1 MLLSNKYS
9 KYDIFS
15 RGKVVIL
22 RLRVIIRN
30 SSGVPIYEQIKEQV
44 KDAILSGELH
54 ADDTLPSIRQLAADL
69 KVSVVTTTRAYSEL
83 EQEGYIY
90 NMQGKGCF
98 VSSVDSEL
106 VREQMLRKIESG
118 FSIAIGAAKI
128 AKISREELHK
138 LLEFTMEGNHYE

>member
-1 MLLSNKYS
+1 M
-9 KYDIFS
+9 
-15 RGKVVIL
+15 
-22 RLRVIIRN
+22 RVIIRN
-30 SSGVPIYEQIKEQV
+30 SSGVPIYEQIKEQI
-44 KDAILSGELH
+44 KEAILSGELH

-90 NMQGKGCF
+90 NLQGKGCF

-128 AKISREELHK
+128 AKISREELHQ
-138 LLEFTMEGNHYE
+138 LLEFTMEGDHYE

>member
-1 MLLSNKYS
+1 
-9 KYDIFS
+9 
-15 RGKVVIL
+15 VIL

-30 SSGVPIYEQIKEQV
+30 SSGVPIFEQIKEQIKEV
-44 KDAILSGELH
+44 ILSGELQ

-90 NMQGKGCF
+90 NVQGKGCF

-118 FSIAIGAAKI
+118 FGMAIGAAKI

-138 LLEFTMEGNHYE
+138 LLEFAMEGNQYE

>member
-1 MLLSNKYS
+1 M
-9 KYDIFS
+9 
-15 RGKVVIL
+15 IL

-30 SSGVPIYEQIKEQV
+30 ASGVPIYEQIKEQIKEAV
-44 KDAILSGELH
+44 LSGELH
-54 ADDTLPSIRQLAADL
+54 ADDMLPSIRQLAADL

-90 NMQGKGCF
+90 NLQGKGCF

-138 LLEFTMEGNHYE
+138 LLEFTMEGNQYE

>member
-9 KYDIFS
+9 KYGIFS

-44 KDAILSGELH
+44 KEAILSGELH

-90 NMQGKGCF
+90 NLQGKGCF

-128 AKISREELHK
+128 AKISRKELHK
-138 LLEFTMEGNHYE
+138 LLEFIMEGNHYE

>member
-9 KYDIFS
+9 KHNIFS

-30 SSGVPIYEQIKEQV
+30 VSGVPIYEQIKEQI
-44 KDAILSGELH
+44 KEAILSGELH
-54 ADDTLPSIRQLAADL
+54 ADDMLPSIRQLAADL

-90 NMQGKGCF
+90 NLQGKGCF

-118 FSIAIGAAKI
+118 FSIALGAAKI

-138 LLEFTMEGNHYE
+138 LLEFTMEGNQYE